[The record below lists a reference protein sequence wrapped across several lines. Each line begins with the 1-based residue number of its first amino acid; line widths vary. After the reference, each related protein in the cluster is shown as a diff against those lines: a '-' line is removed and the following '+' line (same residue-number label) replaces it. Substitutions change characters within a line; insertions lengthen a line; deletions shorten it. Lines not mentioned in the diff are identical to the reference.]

1 VVEDGCTMLFKPS
14 IESTMVFS
22 KNSVEIRHFFLDN
35 GVVFAMINPNFVK
48 KGIKRK
54 EVRV

>member
-1 VVEDGCTMLFKPS
+1 
-14 IESTMVFS
+14 MVFS